1 MIRYAF
7 AFLALLALAGCQSS
21 EERAEGH
28 YQSALALLEE
38 GDLDRATVEFR
49 NVFDL
54 NGLHVDARR
63 AFANALREGGDFDQ
77 SFGQYLRLAEQLPND
92 AEARLSLAEMAI
104 EVQNWG
110 QVRLHGTRLLELVPE
125 ELRTGEQGTRIEIV
139 ATTLEY
145 ALAIEN
151 DDAPA
156 RRVAAADAGRLLEAS
171 PDTLGLYR
179 VLVDNAIR
187 DADLATATTLIDR
200 ALVLAP
206 DNRDLHNTRLSLL
219 AGNEDVEGVRGQ
231 LEDMIARFPDDTELV
246 SSLLRFHMSQGDT
259 EAAEAFLRAQIDLAE
274 EASDDNALQVEDLR
288 SALVQFILRLEGSD
302 AALAEVEAQIAATDD
317 NYSLRM
323 LQASILFAIG
333 ETDRAI
339 ADVEALIAAEGAAPA
354 QVSDAKVVL
363 AGLYMETGNQVGARR
378 LVGEVLEV
386 DNSHVAALRIEAGWL
401 IEEDRAD
408 DAIGLLRNAL
418 DAEPNDTASM
428 SLMAQ
433 AHARNGN
440 RELSRDFLAL
450 AFETSNS
457 APEETLRYARDLMQD
472 DAFLAAE
479 EALITALRLQPGSLD
494 LLEVLGE
501 LYISMGDW
509 DRSEQVEDTV
519 RRQGTDASEA
529 LANGIRLARLNAR
542 GETGEVLEF
551 LDGLADGDDA
561 RTGLAAQLATVST
574 FMSQGQIAEARTYL
588 EEALAEDP
596 GNLPLLL
603 ARGVAERE
611 GGDLETAIGTFEAV
625 IQVAPTAERAWVELI
640 RTEAILG
647 DAEAASET
655 LERALTELPDGVN
668 LLWAQASFFEQAGD
682 IDGAIAVYESLYA
695 ELPNSPIVANNLAS
709 LISTHRTGE
718 EDLERAYAIA
728 RRLRGTEVPPLMDTY
743 GWINFRRGDI
753 EEARSYLAGAAAA
766 LTEDALVQFHYGML
780 LAAAEEVDE
789 AITQLTVALDLAGDD
804 PRPQFETAREEL
816 RRLEELRATLEAEA
830 ESDE

>member
-63 AFANALREGGDFDQ
+63 TFANALREGGDFDQ

-92 AEARLSLAEMAI
+92 VEARLSLAEMAI

-151 DDAPA
+151 EDAPA
-156 RRVAAADAGRLLEAS
+156 RRVAAADAERLLEAS

-219 AGNEDVEGVRGQ
+219 AGNEDIAGVRGQ

-274 EASDDNALQVEDLR
+274 AASDDNALQVGDLR
-288 SALVQFILRLEGSD
+288 SALVQFILRIEGSD
-302 AALAEVEAQIAATDD
+302 AALAELEAQIAATDD
-317 NYSLRM
+317 NLTLRM

-339 ADVEALIAAEGAAPA
+339 ADVEALVAAEGATPA

-363 AGLYMETGNQVGARR
+363 AGMYMETGNQVGARR

-386 DNSHVAALRIEAGWL
+386 DNSHVAALRIEASWL
-401 IEEDRAD
+401 IGEDRAD

-457 APEETLRYARDLMQD
+457 APEETLLYARDLMQD

-501 LYISMGDW
+501 LYISMEDW

-529 LANGIRLARLNAR
+529 LANGIRLARLNAQ
-542 GETGEVLEF
+542 GETDEVLEF

-625 IQVAPTAERAWVELI
+625 IQVAPTVERAWIELI

-647 DAEAASET
+647 DTEAASET

-728 RRLRGTEVPPLMDTY
+728 RRLRGTEIPPLMDTY

-789 AITQLTVALDLAGDD
+789 AIAQLTVALDLAGDD

-816 RRLEELRATLEAEA
+816 LRLEELRATLEAEA
-830 ESDE
+830 EGDE